1 MEAQVHPST
10 PSPGLDEAR
19 VTVRGVGLPVLEAG
33 PRDSREA
40 VVFVHG
46 NPGSGQDWTDLLRQT
61 GEFARAVAPD
71 MPGFGR
77 ADKPRDFPYSVDG
90 YARFLD
96 DVLSELGID
105 RVHLV
110 VHDFGGPW
118 GMEWAA
124 RNPSRTASAV
134 LINTG
139 ALVGYHWHVL
149 ARIWRT
155 PVLGEVF
162 QATATRPLFRLLTN
176 LGQKRKLPR
185 SFLDHAYDVNFTR
198 PTRRAVLKLYRA
210 TNDPGE
216 IGRRQAEALRPHDI
230 PAIVVWGARD
240 PYIPVA
246 TADRQHEAFPGAAVH
261 VFEDSGHWP
270 FVDDPERT
278 AAIVVPFLREQATSR
293 IEGERRAP
301 QARST

>member
-1 MEAQVHPST
+1 MEAQVHPSN
-10 PSPGLDEAR
+10 PSTGLDEAR
-19 VTVRGVGLPVLEAG
+19 ITVRGIGLPVLQAG
-33 PRDSREA
+33 SPDSREA

-46 NPGSGQDWTDLLRQT
+46 NPGSGQDWTDLVRRS
-61 GEFARAVAPD
+61 GEFARALAPD

-77 ADKPRDFPYSVDG
+77 ADKPPDFPYTVEG
-90 YARFLD
+90 YAGFLD
-96 DVLSELGID
+96 DVLRELGID

-139 ALVGYHWHVL
+139 ALVGYSWHVL

-155 PVLGEVF
+155 PVLGELF

-210 TNDPGE
+210 TPDPGE
-216 IGRRQAEALRPHDI
+216 VGRRQAAALRPHDI
-230 PAIVVWGARD
+230 PALVVWGGRD

-246 TADRQHEAFPGAAVH
+246 NADRQREAFPSARVH

-278 AAIVVPFLREQATSR
+278 AGLVVPFLREQATSSL
-293 IEGERRAP
+293 AK
-301 QARST
+301 SLTK

>member
-1 MEAQVHPST
+1 MEASNLPAQAQAR
-10 PSPGLDEAR
+10 LDETRIA
-19 VTVRGVGLPVLEAG
+19 VRGVGLPVLQAG
-33 PRDSREA
+33 PREPREA

-46 NPGSGQDWTDLLRQT
+46 NPGSGEDWRSLVEQV
-61 GEFARAVAPD
+61 GGFARALAPD

-77 ADKPRDFPYSVDG
+77 ADKPRAFPYSVAG
-90 YARFLD
+90 YADFLD
-96 DVLSELGID
+96 GVLGELGID

-124 RNPSRTASAV
+124 RNPSRVASTV

-139 ALVGYHWHVL
+139 VLVGYRWHIL

-210 TNDPGE
+210 TSDPDGD
-216 IGRRQAEALRPHDI
+216 GRRQAEALRPHDI
-230 PAIVVWGARD
+230 PALVVWGARD
-240 PYIPVA
+240 PYIGVE
-246 TADRQHEAFPGAAVH
+246 TASRQPDAFPRAQVH

-278 AAIVVPFLREQATSR
+278 AQVVIPFLREQATST
-293 IEGERRAP
+293 
-301 QARST
+301 S

>member
-1 MEAQVHPST
+1 MEASNLPAQAPA
-10 PSPGLDEAR
+10 GLDETR
-19 VTVRGVGLPVLEAG
+19 ITVRGVGLPVLQAG
-33 PRDSREA
+33 PRDAREA

-46 NPGSGQDWTDLLRQT
+46 NPGSGEDWSEPGASRPAS
-61 GEFARAVAPD
+61 FARAVAPD

-77 ADKPRDFPYSVDG
+77 ADKPRDFPYSVAG
-90 YARFLD
+90 YADFLD
-96 DVLSELGID
+96 GVLGELGID

-124 RNPSRTASAV
+124 RNPSRVASAV

-139 ALVGYHWHVL
+139 VLVGYRWHIL

-210 TNDPGE
+210 TPDPDGD
-216 IGRRQAEALRPHDI
+216 GRRQAEALRPHDI
-230 PAIVVWGARD
+230 PALVVWGARD
-240 PYIPVA
+240 PYIGVEA
-246 TADRQHEAFPGAAVH
+246 ASRQQDAFPRAQVH

-278 AAIVVPFLREQATSR
+278 AQVVIPFLREQATST
-293 IEGERRAP
+293 
-301 QARST
+301 S

>member
-1 MEAQVHPST
+1 MIEASDPTAQAPA
-10 PSPGLDEAR
+10 GLDEAR
-19 VTVRGVGLPVLEAG
+19 VTVRGIGLPVLQAG
-33 PRDSREA
+33 PRDAREA

-46 NPGSGQDWTDLLRQT
+46 NPGSGQDWSELAQRT

-77 ADKPRDFPYSVDG
+77 ANKPRDLPYTVEG
-90 YARFLD
+90 YADFLD
-96 DVLSELGID
+96 ALLAELGIE

-110 VHDFGGPW
+110 MHDFGGPW

-124 RNPSRTASAV
+124 RNPSRVASVV
-134 LINTG
+134 LVNTG
-139 ALVGYHWHVL
+139 ALVGYSWHIL

-155 PVLGEVF
+155 PLLGEVF

-185 SFLDHAYDVNFTR
+185 AFLDHAYDVNFTR

-210 TNDPGE
+210 TPDPGAD
-216 IGRRQAEALRPHDI
+216 GRRQAQALRSHDI
-230 PAIVVWGARD
+230 PALVVWGARD
-240 PYIPVA
+240 PYIGVEVA
-246 TADRQHEAFPGAAVH
+246 SRQREAFPRAQVL

-278 AAIVVPFLREQATSR
+278 AAAVVPFLREQTTSSLTTQ
-293 IEGERRAP
+293 IGEP
-301 QARST
+301 Q

>member
-1 MEAQVHPST
+1 
-10 PSPGLDEAR
+10 
-19 VTVRGVGLPVLEAG
+19 
-33 PRDSREA
+33 
-40 VVFVHG
+40 
-46 NPGSGQDWTDLLRQT
+46 
-61 GEFARAVAPD
+61 

-77 ADKPRDFPYSVDG
+77 ADKPRAFPYSVAG
-90 YARFLD
+90 YADFLD
-96 DVLSELGID
+96 GVLGELGID

-124 RNPSRTASAV
+124 RNPSRVASTV

-139 ALVGYHWHVL
+139 VLIGYRWHIL

-176 LGQKRKLPR
+176 LGQKRKLSR

-210 TNDPGE
+210 TPDPDE
-216 IGRRQAEALRPHDI
+216 DGRRQAEALRPHDI
-230 PAIVVWGARD
+230 PALVVWGARD
-240 PYIPVA
+240 PYIGVE
-246 TADRQHEAFPGAAVH
+246 TASGQPDAFP
-261 VFEDSGHWP
+261 
-270 FVDDPERT
+270 
-278 AAIVVPFLREQATSR
+278 
-293 IEGERRAP
+293 RR
-301 QARST
+301 RSTCSRTPATGPSSTTRSGQHRS

>member
-1 MEAQVHPST
+1 METSNLPAQAPA
-10 PSPGLDEAR
+10 GLDETRIA
-19 VTVRGVGLPVLEAG
+19 VRGVGLPVLQAG
-33 PRDSREA
+33 PRETREA

-46 NPGSGQDWTDLLRQT
+46 NPGSGEDWTSLVEQA
-61 GEFARAVAPD
+61 GGFARAVAPD

-77 ADKPRDFPYSVDG
+77 ADKPRDFPYSVTG
-90 YARFLD
+90 YAEFLD
-96 DVLSELGID
+96 GVLGELGID

-124 RNPSRTASAV
+124 RNPSRVASAV

-139 ALVGYHWHVL
+139 ALVGYRWHIV

-155 PVLGEVF
+155 PVLGEVL
-162 QATATRPLFRLLTN
+162 QGTATRPLFRFLTN

-198 PTRRAVLKLYRA
+198 ATRRAVLKLYRA
-210 TNDPGE
+210 TPDPGGD
-216 IGRRQAEALRPHDI
+216 GRRQAEALRPHDI
-230 PAIVVWGARD
+230 PALVVWGARD
-240 PYIPVA
+240 PYIGVEVA
-246 TADRQHEAFPGAAVH
+246 PRQQDAFPRAQVH

-278 AAIVVPFLREQATSR
+278 AQVVIPFLREQTASSLPK
-293 IEGERRAP
+293 GEPR
-301 QARST
+301 

>member
-1 MEAQVHPST
+1 MEASNLHAQAPA
-10 PSPGLDEAR
+10 GLDETR
-19 VTVRGVGLPVLEAG
+19 MTVRGVGLPVLQAG
-33 PRDSREA
+33 PREAREA

-46 NPGSGQDWTDLLRQT
+46 NPGSGEDWRSLVEQA
-61 GEFARAVAPD
+61 GGFARAVAPD

-77 ADKPRDFPYSVDG
+77 ADKPRDFPYSVSG
-90 YARFLD
+90 YADFLD
-96 DVLSELGID
+96 GVLEELGID

-124 RNPSRTASAV
+124 RNPSRVASAV

-139 ALVGYHWHVL
+139 VLIGYRWHIL

-162 QATATRPLFRLLTN
+162 QGTATRPLFRLLTN

-210 TNDPGE
+210 TPDPDGV
-216 IGRRQAEALRPHDI
+216 GRRQAEALRPNDI
-230 PAIVVWGARD
+230 PALVVWGARD
-240 PYIPVA
+240 PYIGVEA
-246 TADRQHEAFPGAAVH
+246 ASRQQDAFPRAQVH
-261 VFEDSGHWP
+261 VFDDSGHWP

-278 AAIVVPFLREQATSR
+278 AQLVIPFLREQATS
-293 IEGERRAP
+293 
-301 QARST
+301 SS

>member
-1 MEAQVHPST
+1 MEASNLPAQAPA
-10 PSPGLDEAR
+10 GLDETR
-19 VTVRGVGLPVLEAG
+19 MTVRGVGLPVLQAG
-33 PRDSREA
+33 PREAREA

-46 NPGSGQDWTDLLRQT
+46 NPGSGEDWRSLVEQA
-61 GEFARAVAPD
+61 GGFARAVAPD

-77 ADKPRDFPYSVDG
+77 ADKPRDFPYSVSG
-90 YARFLD
+90 YADFLD
-96 DVLSELGID
+96 GVLEELGID

-124 RNPSRTASAV
+124 RNPSRVASAV

-139 ALVGYHWHVL
+139 VLIGYRWHIL

-162 QATATRPLFRLLTN
+162 QGTATRPLFRLLTN

-198 PTRRAVLKLYRA
+198 A
-210 TNDPGE
+210 DPPRG
-216 IGRRQAEALRPHDI
+216 AEALPRDPRSRWRRPSPGRGAAPPRH
-230 PAIVVWGARD
+230 PGARRLGRAR
-240 PYIPVA
+240 PLHRGRSCV
-246 TADRQHEAFPGAAVH
+246 QAAGR
-261 VFEDSGHWP
+261 FS
-270 FVDDPERT
+270 
-278 AAIVVPFLREQATSR
+278 TSTGPR
-293 IEGERRAP
+293 VR
-301 QARST
+301 

>member
-1 MEAQVHPST
+1 MEASLQ
-10 PSPGLDEAR
+10 PSPAPAGLEEVRIA
-19 VTVRGVGLPVLEAG
+19 VRGVGGPVLQAG
-33 PRDSREA
+33 PSDAREA
-40 VVFVHG
+40 ILFVHG
-46 NPGSGQDWTDLLRQT
+46 NPGSGREFADLVRAT

-77 ADKPRDFPYSVDG
+77 ADKPPDFRYDVPG
-90 YARFLD
+90 YADHIDGL
-96 DVLSELGID
+96 LAELGIG

-110 VHDFGGPW
+110 LHDFGGPW

-124 RNPSRTASAV
+124 RNPARVASAV

-139 ALVGYHWHVL
+139 ALIDYRWHIL
-149 ARIWRT
+149 ARIWRR
-155 PVLGEVF
+155 PVLGEAL
-162 QATATRPLFRLLTN
+162 QATATRPLFRFLTN

-210 TNDPGE
+210 TPNPDSD
-216 IGRRQAEALRPHDI
+216 GRRQAEALRPHDI
-230 PAIVVWGARD
+230 PALVVWGARD
-240 PYIPVA
+240 PYIGVA
-246 TADRQHEAFPGAAVH
+246 IADRQREAFPRADVR

-278 AAIVVPFLREQATSR
+278 AAAVIPFLRD
-293 IEGERRAP
+293 
-301 QARST
+301 QARGDS

>member
-1 MEAQVHPST
+1 MEASNLPAQAPA
-10 PSPGLDEAR
+10 GLDETRITA
-19 VTVRGVGLPVLEAG
+19 RGVGLPVLQAG
-33 PRDSREA
+33 PREAREA

-46 NPGSGQDWTDLLRQT
+46 NPGSGEDWRSLVEQA
-61 GEFARAVAPD
+61 GGFARTLAPD

-77 ADKPRDFPYSVDG
+77 ADKPRAFPYSVAG
-90 YARFLD
+90 YADFLD
-96 DVLSELGID
+96 GVLGELGVD

-124 RNPSRTASAV
+124 RNPSRVASTV

-139 ALVGYHWHVL
+139 VLVGYRWHIL

-210 TNDPGE
+210 TSDPDGD
-216 IGRRQAEALRPHDI
+216 GRRQAEALRPHDI
-230 PAIVVWGARD
+230 PALVVWGARD
-240 PYIPVA
+240 PYIGVE
-246 TADRQHEAFPGAAVH
+246 TASRQPDAFPRAQVH

-278 AAIVVPFLREQATSR
+278 AQVVIPFLREQATST
-293 IEGERRAP
+293 
-301 QARST
+301 S

>member
-1 MEAQVHPST
+1 MEALDPTEQAPA
-10 PSPGLDEAR
+10 GLDEGR
-19 VTVRGVGLPVLEAG
+19 VTVRGIGLPVLQAG
-33 PRDSREA
+33 PREAREA
-40 VVFVHG
+40 VMFVHG
-46 NPGSGQDWTDLLRQT
+46 NPGSGEDWSELARRT

-77 ADKPRDFPYSVDG
+77 ADKPRDLPYTVEG
-90 YARFLD
+90 YADFLD
-96 DVLSELGID
+96 ALLAELEID

-118 GMEWAA
+118 AMEWAA
-124 RNPSRTASAV
+124 RNPSRVASAV

-139 ALVGYHWHVL
+139 ALVGYSWHVL

-198 PTRRAVLKLYRA
+198 PTRRVVLKLYRA
-210 TNDPGE
+210 TPDPGE
-216 IGRRQAEALRPHDI
+216 VGRRQAQALRPHDI
-230 PAIVVWGARD
+230 PALVVWGAHD

-246 TADRQHEAFPGAAVH
+246 NADRQREAFPGASVH

-270 FVDDPERT
+270 FADDPERT
-278 AAIVVPFLREQATSR
+278 AGLVVPFLREQATS
-293 IEGERRAP
+293 
-301 QARST
+301 SLTK